1 MKKIDHGQ
9 DLRGIGKRI
18 RQVRNLVEFSQVKMA
33 RLVGISNQSTYG
45 NYEAGRS
52 VPVDFAI
59 HFSEVCRKQ
68 LGVHFTLDWLL
79 NGEGTGPEIKQGRG
93 VYAKPGAMTSAAGS
107 LAELPQIESS
117 PLESNNIDLKISEQ
131 IQTSIEV
138 LKELI
143 HKKYEAQQPLEGDTH
158 PYLREVP
165 FAIIDMMSVIR
176 YASPG
181 ACKLFKTSPEAAV
194 GHSTMRFGREAFDK
208 AVPVQ
213 IKTMLEE
220 GCCIERIRANTS
232 QFEPL
237 DLVMIQWLIRD
248 KDGNPCM
255 ASFFVPTS
263 EIADARKE
271 VAGLEVEKIKSHVA
285 WERDQCTG

>member
-1 MKKIDHGQ
+1 M
-9 DLRGIGKRI
+9 
-18 RQVRNLVEFSQVKMA
+18 
-33 RLVGISNQSTYG
+33 
-45 NYEAGRS
+45 
-52 VPVDFAI
+52 
-59 HFSEVCRKQ
+59 
-68 LGVHFTLDWLL
+68 
-79 NGEGTGPEIKQGRG
+79 
-93 VYAKPGAMTSAAGS
+93 KPGPGTEKSAVGFRP
-107 LAELPQIESS
+107 ELPQMESS
-117 PLESNNIDLKISEQ
+117 PAESDNIDMKISEQ
-131 IQTSIEV
+131 IGTSIEV

-143 HKKYEAQQPLEGDTH
+143 HKKYEGQQPLEGHLH
-158 PYLREVP
+158 PYLGEVP

-194 GHSTMRFGREAFDK
+194 GHSTMRFGRETFEDI
-208 AVPVQ
+208 VPIQ

-220 GCCIERIRANTS
+220 GYCIKRIRANTS

-263 EIADARKE
+263 EIEDARKE
-271 VAGLEVEKIKSHVA
+271 VAGLEVERIKSHVA
-285 WERDQCTG
+285 WERDQSAG